1 MEGFVGPTMGS
12 TTGFALVGFAL
23 VGFALVGFAL
33 VGFALISM
41 REGTRDALID

>member
-12 TTGFALVGFAL
+12 MTGFAL